1 MKKLTIRIPDELH
14 TQLVIYAKAQRRS
27 LQAQLITLIEEAL
40 RRGSIPKRNLGR
52 SS

>member
-14 TQLVIYAKAQRRS
+14 EQLLAYAKTQHRS
-27 LQAQLITLIEEAL
+27 LQAQLIVLIEEAL
-40 RRGSIPKRNLGR
+40 RRGSIPKHNPGR